1 MPTIV
6 EYTDLVPAKN
16 EYPSRVVSPTGPGPC
31 CAVGMADLGAEQRE
45 ERMDGA
51 WANGFWVWRYR
62 RCPECGFT
70 VRRVV
75 RFEPDPRMVEELRR
89 TLATA
94 FTRNDPGT

>member
-6 EYTDLVPAKN
+6 EYTDSKPAKN
-16 EYPSRVVSPTGPGPC
+16 EYPIRVVSPTRPGPC
-31 CAVGMADLGAEQRE
+31 CAVGLADLGFVERE
-45 ERMDGA
+45 PRKDGA
-51 WANGFWVWRYR
+51 WASGAWVWHYR

-75 RFEPDPRMVEELRR
+75 RFEPDPRLVVELRR

-94 FTRNDPGT
+94 FTRNDVGT